1 MITILDCSFY
11 SLLVLSDNSYLINLM
26 SVQELSFYKKIYILD
41 CLLLHPIL

>member
-1 MITILDCSFY
+1 MITILDCLFY

-26 SVQELSFYKKIYILD
+26 IVKELSFYKKKIILD